1 MGDFYGDGRNTVA
14 ALSSSRAG
22 AHVKLLDR
30 VVGDLVGSD
39 WQLLDP
45 APWSVATRARWL
57 PNPSGDPWHQIVA
70 VREPALQASD
80 WDIDVVVWGGAN
92 YLLGRKRALAGTRAQ
107 YIYKGAKKPQEILA
121 AMNSTYTN
129 THSLLICG
137 PHTYSSYPSFLEFLE
152 ASKDFAVAGEQV
164 RVWAT
169 LLPPTEAPGDD
180 CAPPSESDITPFN
193 DTAVFGG
200 DPELG
205 YQDYEAWTRLLAAL
219 AVLYPH
225 FVALNIDDFS
235 HNLSNV
241 KAVHFSPGLVARM
254 TSTLRAQDPDFAFV
268 PTLYYSQHGR
278 FVFTAH
284 PGLGYVLDQP
294 LFYFRNEKQG
304 PGPCAAAECPWGPAL
319 PAGEPRAGGCLA
331 GACCVST
338 ADNFAAEVGDVLV
351 RLPPGRRVHVGFYA
365 TGHSRLGNPDPL
377 YVLRLMPSIM
387 SHAAVAGIT
396 VYVFQKPA
404 LEDCFQGGAA
414 STWRSDKGCIVAKLF
429 REASLARL
437 DAR

>member
-1 MGDFYGDGRNTVA
+1 M
-14 ALSSSRAG
+14 
-22 AHVKLLDR
+22 
-30 VVGDLVGSD
+30 
-39 WQLLDP
+39 
-45 APWSVATRARWL
+45 
-57 PNPSGDPWHQIVA
+57 
-70 VREPALQASD
+70 
-80 WDIDVVVWGGAN
+80 
-92 YLLGRKRALAGTRAQ
+92 
-107 YIYKGAKKPQEILA
+107 
-121 AMNSTYTN
+121 
-129 THSLLICG
+129 
-137 PHTYSSYPSFLEFLE
+137 
-152 ASKDFAVAGEQV
+152 
-164 RVWAT
+164 WAT

-180 CAPPSESDITPFN
+180 CAPPSESDITPIN

-254 TSTLRAQDPDFAFV
+254 TSTLRAHDPDFAFV

-304 PGPCAAAECPWGPAL
+304 PGPCAAAECLWGPAL

-365 TGHSRLGNPDPL
+365 TGHSRLGNPDTL
-377 YVLRLMPSIM
+377 YILETDAQHHVPRRGSRHHGLRVPETGPRGLLPGRRRLNV
-387 SHAAVAGIT
+387 AV
-396 VYVFQKPA
+396 
-404 LEDCFQGGAA
+404 
-414 STWRSDKGCIVAKLF
+414 R
-429 REASLARL
+429 
-437 DAR
+437 